1 MPVPDIDLG
10 DKWVGVIDVSQKP
23 EIKQEVLQNT
33 ADQFKTIYG
42 EDAKEMQELCDNWQL
57 IQDQLEA
64 AVALHQSTTFYE
76 DDLNRALDALKDKN
90 KARIAVG
97 MAIIAGEDPSQLDLG
112 DKWVGVIDVS
122 QKPEIKTEVL
132 QNTYDSYCSLADDE
146 LRTLIKNWRDLAKNL
161 DQLLLLHFN
170 ASQQEDDLNRALD
183 ALKDKNMKR
192 IEIGIHILK
201 EKGGWDEEE
210 DDSASDEE
218 EKDD

>member
-33 ADQFKTIYG
+33 ADQFKAIFG
-42 EDAKEMQELCDNWQL
+42 EDAKELKELTDNWQL
-57 IQDQLEA
+57 IQDQLDA
-64 AVALHQSTTFYE
+64 AVLLHQETTFYE
-76 DDLNRALDALKDKN
+76 DDLNRALDALQNKN
-90 KARIAVG
+90 KQRIAVG
-97 MAIIAGEDPSQLDLG
+97 LAIIAGEDTSGLDLG

-132 QNTYDSYCSLADDE
+132 QNTYDSYCSLTDDE
-146 LRTLIKNWRDLAKNL
+146 LRTLIKKWRQLAKNL

-192 IEIGIHILK
+192 IEIGIHVMM
-201 EKGGWDEEE
+201 EKGAWDESE
-210 DDSASDEE
+210 DDSDSDE
-218 EKDD
+218 DDD